1 MRKENVKKKKSLLRK
16 AIMVC
21 LPSAISET
29 ERKKMREVNLLLVL
43 MQIYSDGDSVVYGRG
58 FPSRSRGSSL
68 SPSRLHP
75 FGDNLKL
82 AWTPLDITWN

>member
-1 MRKENVKKKKSLLRK
+1 MRKENVKKGLLRK

-29 ERKKMREVNLLLVL
+29 ERKEMREVNLLLVL

-58 FPSRSRGSSL
+58 FLSRSHGNSL

-75 FGDNLKL
+75 FGYNLEL
-82 AWTPLDITWN
+82 EWTSLEITWN